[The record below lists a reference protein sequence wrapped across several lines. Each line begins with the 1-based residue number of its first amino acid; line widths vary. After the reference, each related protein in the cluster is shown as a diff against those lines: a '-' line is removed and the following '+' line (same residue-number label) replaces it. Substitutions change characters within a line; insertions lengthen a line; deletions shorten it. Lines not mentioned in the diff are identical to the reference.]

1 MLNGV
6 DLNEQ
11 HNVKRD
17 QEKAI
22 PLHLLSPKQQQQQQN
37 NNKNKTKTE
46 KISGEGG
53 KIKSYYTCHFA
64 WTSNARNDHRR
75 KNGKELVIVFQRPV
89 NRKWSPQDELR
100 KQIIVCFLTPS
111 QLWLLYHGE
120 SQGVGYVKGG
130 GRAGGGGGVRGE
142 YPMVFNP

>member
-1 MLNGV
+1 MLNRV

-11 HNVKRD
+11 HSVKRD
-17 QEKAI
+17 QEKAM
-22 PLHLLSPKQQQQQQN
+22 PLKLLSPKQQHHKKQN

-53 KIKSYYTCHFA
+53 KIKSYYICYFP

-75 KNGKELVIVFQRPV
+75 TNGRELVIGFQRPV

-100 KQIIVCFLTPS
+100 KQIIVCF
-111 QLWLLYHGE
+111 
-120 SQGVGYVKGG
+120 
-130 GRAGGGGGVRGE
+130 
-142 YPMVFNP
+142 